1 MFQIFLFLLL
11 AIAHSHPP
19 VNYKPVLKLPNDLHL
34 EEYVDIQYWKTV
46 FLVRPEFSILET
58 KE

>member
-19 VNYKPVLKLPNDLHL
+19 ADYEPVLKLLNDLHL
-34 EEYVDIQYWKTV
+34 EEYVDIQDWKTV
-46 FLVRPEFSILET
+46 YLVHPEISILET